1 VPTPYEAMFRATFT
15 HEQWRERYPIDATN
29 VAIATPPHPRFTL
42 TINGVPSCLPL
53 LRTILA
59 MAHRTIPLPKWV
71 SRIQACCLAVVVI
84 GLVMAFAH
92 LAIPQGASGNARKTR
107 TIVAPRL
114 SGGLD
119 AGAAQAS
126 IDGGPV
132 SPRIRVTAAE
142 IIQRGSGSSRH
153 SAAVA
158 ALLTGRRDQALAI
171 FREIAPA
178 SRDALVWN
186 DFAATNYAI
195 AIADESPRHLEHALA
210 AADEALR
217 LDPASAEAMFNRS
230 LILQRFGLRD
240 LAAQSWKQ
248 YLERDGVS
256 EWAHEARQALH
267 ALEPP
272 PAFRDALDRAYA
284 AMKRG
289 DRRSVDALAAQYP
302 QECRTWGE
310 VEILGRWAEAFLHHH
325 DSEAAAHLD
334 LAEAFGSAI
343 ESRRGEHLL
352 AAAVSAIK
360 AADSTTRRALATA
373 HANYRTARMT
383 YRDEKPA
390 AAERSLRGAA
400 DAFAAAK
407 SPMAFAARYYGANT
421 AYDQN
426 RVAQAAREL
435 TQLRGELPP
444 SYRALRAHIDWELAL
459 CEIANTRWGAA
470 LDLLQQSRDTFAAL
484 GEQDNASTIRSIVAD
499 VYENL
504 GEVTLARR
512 TRMEVLTRLGRTTN
526 RNLQGSLA
534 GMTRTAIREQDWP
547 VALSLLTIETA
558 SARVAGNR
566 TLEADALHRTAIVH
580 LRTGSTTAAQED
592 LRQANGVRA
601 QIPDAALAERLAA
614 DQLFIEGV
622 LESMTGD
629 RRAIAT
635 ISSAIDFHLEHG
647 QHAFLPQMY
656 FARARARRQAGDDA
670 GARIDITNAIGEL
683 ERQRDATP
691 TGDIRAG
698 ILATAGEIFEEAV
711 SLQLKRGDAAAA
723 LQYVERSRARVLLDA
738 YGNRDE
744 AQLPPATAA
753 LSYFATGDDLHI
765 FVADRRGVSVA
776 DAGLPLPEIRDLSRR
791 LVQAAAGNDVPEM
804 NRLGATLRAALI
816 VPVENLLGGARTLV
830 VTGQTEVLGIP
841 FCVLRDASTQRYLIE
856 DFTLIV
862 SPSIAVY
869 SRSVQRSAALA
880 IHPSAQILAVGNPGD
895 DLGGSGRE
903 VEGVTRPYR
912 HRTILTGGAA
922 TRSAFIDAIAS
933 AYVLHFAG
941 HGQRG
946 RAEGEPSLIFSDS
959 QLYASDIQRL
969 KMPRLAIAVLAA
981 CDTGRGERNDSEGTW
996 SIARSFLVGGVPTV
1010 VATLWPIED
1019 ADAPRFFVRLHEHL
1033 MNGRGA
1039 ADAVRDT
1046 QLELLRGNGA
1056 IKPSIWAAIQVIGS

>member
-1 VPTPYEAMFRATFT
+1 MYPFAFRFL
-15 HEQWRERYPIDATN
+15 EQFLGM
-29 VAIATPPHPRFTL
+29 V
-42 TINGVPSCLPL
+42 
-53 LRTILA
+53 
-59 MAHRTIPLPKWV
+59 HRTTPLPRWV
-71 SRIQACCLAVVVI
+71 SRIQACCLAIVVV
-84 GLVMAFAH
+84 GLILPFAPH
-92 LAIPQGASGNARKTR
+92 GDARKTR
-107 TIVAPRL
+107 AIVAPRL

-142 IIQRGSGSSRH
+142 ILQRGNGSSRH

-171 FREIAPA
+171 LREIAPS
-178 SRDALVWN
+178 SRDASVWN

-195 AIADESPRHLEHALA
+195 AIADESPKHLEQALA

-217 LDPASAEAMFNRS
+217 LDPASTEALFNRS

-248 YLERDGVS
+248 YLARDGAS
-256 EWAHEARQALH
+256 EWAREARQALR

-284 AMKRG
+284 ALQRG
-289 DRRSVDALAAQYP
+289 DRGERRSAAALAAQYP

-310 VEILGRWAEAFLHHH
+310 VEILGRWAEAFLQHR

-343 ESRRGEHLL
+343 ASRSGERLL

-360 AADSTTRRALATA
+360 SADGPTLRALATA

-390 AAERSLRGAA
+390 AAERSLRAVA

-407 SPMAFAARYYGANT
+407 SPMAFAARYYAANT

-426 RVAQAAREL
+426 RIAQAAREL
-435 TQLRGELPP
+435 TQLRSELPP

-470 LDLLQQSRDTFAAL
+470 LDLLQQSSDTFAAL
-484 GEQDNASTIRSIVAD
+484 GEQDNASTTRSIVAD

-512 TRMEVLTRLGRTTN
+512 TRMQVLARLGRTTN
-526 RNLQGSLA
+526 RNLQVTLA

-547 VALSLLTIETA
+547 IALSLLAIETA

-566 TLEADALHRTAIVH
+566 TLEADALHRTAMVH
-580 LRTGSTTAAQED
+580 LRTGNTTAAQDD
-592 LRQANGVRA
+592 LRQAAAVQA
-601 QIPDAALAERLAA
+601 QISDAALVERLAA
-614 DQLFIEGV
+614 DHLFIEGV

-635 ISSAIDFHLEHG
+635 ISSAIDFHRKHG
-647 QHAFLPQMY
+647 QQAFLPQMD

-670 GARIDITNAIGEL
+670 GARVDITNAIGEL

-691 TGDIRAG
+691 SGDIRAG

-738 YGNRDE
+738 YGNGDK
-744 AQLPPATAA
+744 AQLPPATTA
-753 LSYFATGDDLHI
+753 LSYFATGDVLHI
-765 FVADRRGVSVA
+765 FVVDRRGVSVA
-776 DAGLPLPEIRDLSRR
+776 DAGLPLPEIRDLSRK
-791 LVQAAAGNDVPEM
+791 LVQAAAGNDVPQM

-816 VPVENLLGGARTLV
+816 APVENLLGGARTLV
-830 VTGQTEVLGIP
+830 ITGQTEILGIP

-869 SRSVQRSAALA
+869 SRSVQRAAA
-880 IHPSAQILAVGNPGD
+880 RTIHPSAQILAVGNPLD

-903 VEGVTRPYR
+903 VEGVTRPYL
-912 HRTILTGGAA
+912 HRTILTGAAA
-922 TRSAFIDAIAS
+922 TRSAFIHAIDAAD
-933 AYVLHFAG
+933 VLHFAG

-959 QLYASDIQRL
+959 QLYASDIERL
-969 KMPRLAIAVLAA
+969 KLPRLAIAVLAA

-996 SIARSFLVGGVPTV
+996 SIARSFLVAGVPTV

-1019 ADAPRFFVRLHEHL
+1019 ADAPQFFVRLHEHL
-1033 MNGRGA
+1033 MNGRSP
-1039 ADAVRDT
+1039 ADAVRAT
-1046 QLELLRGNGA
+1046 QLELLRGN
-1056 IKPSIWAAIQVIGS
+1056 KPAIWAAIQVIGS